1 MRVRMK
7 VSVSGTR
14 GGQLWPGIGDEMD
27 VPDGEGADLCSA
39 GLAEPVAERK
49 AEKAVDERPVEKR
62 DDDNAEDDEKQSS
75 GAVTTESGP
84 ARRRG
89 RQ

>member
-14 GGQLWPGIGDEMD
+14 GGQLWPGIGEEIDL
-27 VPDGEGADLCSA
+27 PDGEGADLCAA
-39 GLAEPVAERK
+39 GLAEPVAVTK
-49 AEKAVDERPVEKR
+49 PAETAVDKAPAEERA
-62 DDDNAEDDEKQSS
+62 DDDSEKQASDKGLS
-75 GAVTTESGP
+75 TESGP
-84 ARRRG
+84 ARRR